1 MRDLK
6 VVDKED
12 VAFFENNVDLFLV
25 NDIDQLVEVLSGNW
39 CVIAVDTG

>member
-6 VVDKED
+6 VVDKENI
-12 VAFFENNVDLFLV
+12 AFFKNNMDFFLV